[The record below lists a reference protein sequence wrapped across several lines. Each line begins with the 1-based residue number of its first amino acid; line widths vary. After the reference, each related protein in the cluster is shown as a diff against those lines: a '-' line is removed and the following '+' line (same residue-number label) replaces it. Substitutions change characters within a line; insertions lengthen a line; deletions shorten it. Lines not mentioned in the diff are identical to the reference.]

1 MSRKLLLFWLL
12 TGVALFVFLQVCYL
26 YLFFFNEQS
35 QLFLAEAAFFWENLP
50 NPGGLTLWLSEF
62 LVQFFFLSMR
72 GSLYYCYTIDVDS
85 FCAG

>member
-12 TGVALFVFLQVCYL
+12 TGVALFVFLQVCYP

-50 NPGGLTLWLSEF
+50 KPGGLTFSFFPIHARE
-62 LVQFFFLSMR
+62 LVLL
-72 GSLYYCYTIDVDS
+72 LYY
-85 FCAG
+85 